1 MRVAARR
8 RFMFGPGTLTGAT
21 DFILRQPRTFRVT
34 AQEGRVRAVSMHRS
48 EFETL
53 ADKDPEV
60 SGRAYYAALCLAPWR
75 TYCHSG
81 LCKTG
86 IGGPPDYA
94 LNCSHQ
100 VLEVGRLV
108 RADLLPLYIHILCD

>member
-1 MRVAARR
+1 
-8 RFMFGPGTLTGAT
+8 MFGPGTLTGAT

-60 SGRAYYAALCLAPWR
+60 SGRTCCTALRLAPCR
-75 TYCHSG
+75 TCRDPG
-81 LCKTG
+81 LCESRTG
-86 IGGPPDYA
+86 EPPHSA
-94 LNCSHQ
+94 
-100 VLEVGRLV
+100 
-108 RADLLPLYIHILCD
+108 